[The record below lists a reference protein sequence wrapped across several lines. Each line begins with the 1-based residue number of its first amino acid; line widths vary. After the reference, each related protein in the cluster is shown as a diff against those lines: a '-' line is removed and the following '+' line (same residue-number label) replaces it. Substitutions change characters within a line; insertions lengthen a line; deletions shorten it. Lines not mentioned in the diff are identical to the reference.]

1 MFYSMNLRMETVFVR
16 RKKKCWTSE
25 RRWSVESKIN
35 GVMSGE
41 RDILMRRGHYFKDYL
56 TLGLL

>member
-1 MFYSMNLRMETVFVR
+1 MNLRTETVFVR